1 MFMVGVVRGRS
12 TPAIKDEMRTAR
24 QQKILLFYHTNV
36 CHPYLTFLFR
46 GGDTMHRSRPSVVSR
61 CLSRL
66 SRRALPRRTP
76 LDLIHLT
83 SSKPT
88 QSAVVR
94 IFCVSNMASPAI
106 HRSLPVRINTA
117 KQKSKVEVADRC
129 RWSVLQ
135 VCHFSVVRAQTIL
148 LCSWQP
154 RQCSIHSLLLV
165 HSILL
170 SHSDIKN

>member
-1 MFMVGVVRGRS
+1 MRCEQPDSRKYYLFI
-12 TPAIKDEMRTAR
+12 TPIYLSVIPT
-24 QQKILLFYHTNV
+24 LLFYSEEEIPCIAHV
-36 CHPYLTFLFR
+36 R
-46 GGDTMHRSRPSVVSR
+46 RSSLAVS
-61 CLSRL
+61 LVSHA
-66 SRRALPRRTP
+66 ALPRRTP
-76 LDLIHLT
+76 LDLFHL

-148 LCSWQP
+148 LFS
-154 RQCSIHSLLLV
+154 
-165 HSILL
+165 
-170 SHSDIKN
+170 

>member
-1 MFMVGVVRGRS
+1 
-12 TPAIKDEMRTAR
+12 MRCEQPDSRKYYCFIT
-24 QQKILLFYHTNV
+24 QMSVIHTLLFYSEEEIPCIAHV
-36 CHPYLTFLFR
+36 R
-46 GGDTMHRSRPSVVSR
+46 RSSLAVS
-61 CLSRL
+61 LVSPA
-66 SRRALPRRTP
+66 ALPRRTP
-76 LDLIHLT
+76 LDLIHL

-94 IFCVSNMASPAI
+94 IFCVSNMAPPAI
-106 HRSLPVRINTA
+106 HRSFRINTA

-148 LCSWQP
+148 LCSWQL